1 MKKILFIVSVIA
13 LAIPLMV
20 GTSFGAAIGAST
32 NTDNIETSGNPQC
45 LISLSKNVSFGYT
58 PNSAS
63 NAQSY
68 AIQAYH
74 TSGNKAYG
82 SASDTTLMYW
92 LTDTTSEAV
101 GEPAVSDSSM
111 FDSSSDW
118 TAM

>member
-20 GTSFGAAIGAST
+20 GTSFGATIAASV
-32 NTDNIETSGNPQC
+32 NTGTIQSGSNPIC
-45 LISLSKNVSFGYT
+45 TVSLSKNVSFGYL
-58 PNSAS
+58 PDSSS

-74 TSGNKAYG
+74 TSGHKAYG
-82 SASDTTLMYW
+82 TASDTTLIYW
-92 LTDTTSEAV
+92 MTDTTGDDIGAPSA
-101 GEPAVSDSSM
+101 SDSSM
-111 FDSSSDW
+111 FNTGW

>member
-20 GTSFGAAIGAST
+20 GTSFGADISASAT
-32 NTDNIETSGNPQC
+32 TGTIQSGSNPIC
-45 LISLSKNVSFGYT
+45 TISLSKNVSFGYL
-58 PNSAS
+58 PDSGS

-92 LTDTTSEAV
+92 LTDTTGEAV
-101 GEPAVSDSSM
+101 GAPTVSDSSM
-111 FDSSSDW
+111 FDSSSSW

>member
-20 GTSFGAAIGAST
+20 GTSFGAAIDAATNSAYIAS
-32 NTDNIETSGNPQC
+32 DGNPQC
-45 LISLSKNVSFGYT
+45 TVSLSKNVSFGYT
-58 PNSAS
+58 PGSAS
-63 NAQSY
+63 NSQSY
-68 AIQAYH
+68 AIQSYH

-92 LTDTTSEAV
+92 LTDTTNEAV
-101 GEPAVSDSSM
+101 GAPTASDSSE
-111 FDSSSDW
+111 FSDW